1 MPSPGVIAYDLSS
14 TTYFGEFDGSRSARI
29 QALADIFKRGG
40 MNIEVISDIKSAKW
54 TKFVQICGASGVCGA
69 TRLGYAPAV
78 RTLAGAQIYT
88 HIIREGV
95 AVMRAKGIEPGDY
108 FRNIARVKE
117 VGTLPLVEAVDLVR
131 SMAEAMYQKDLWV
144 VHRSRGILSVVENR
158 KWMH

>member
-1 MPSPGVIAYDLSS
+1 MDHAARVYKPSRISS
-14 TTYFGEFDGSRSARI
+14 SV
-29 QALADIFKRGG
+29 GG

-131 SMAEAMYQKDLWV
+131 SMAEAMYQKGFMGGTSLARDV
-144 VHRSRGILSVVENR
+144 ESRSKI
-158 KWMH
+158 